1 MKASHAKREEEHLTA
16 LDSFQ
21 GRLQEKRDL
30 LSGYSLE
37 IQRLR
42 REVGEL
48 EAAAVAAA
56 EASAHRE
63 KELQEQARSQ
73 ERELAGQLK
82 AAQDASSS
90 LEGELDAA
98 RQELR
103 LIDDDNTKKA
113 SEIGRLKSE
122 CREHKLQAQ
131 EARGACTELRARRA
145 GEVAKLKNLAD
156 SAVEALRGFYIP
168 LATFGGADLGSYTS
182 FFADFV
188 GRLGGRQVGLAA
200 EQVVG
205 QILSRVYSAH
215 PDFPFDSVFDAWSDE
230 KEAKA
235 HREAVQSVVDEMV
248 ARMQGKVDDDE
259 AAAEEVAGEAPD
271 AKDVPDT
278 DAAVPGAPPA

>member
-1 MKASHAKREEEHLTA
+1 MQGVPEAPVLQQLWDLQQEHQRELEQVKASHAKREEEHQAA

-48 EAAAVAAA
+48 EAAAAASA
-56 EASAHRE
+56 EASARRE

-73 ERELAGQLK
+73 ERELVGQLK
-82 AAQDASSS
+82 AAQDARSS
-90 LEGELDAA
+90 LEGELDVA

-145 GEVAKLKNLAD
+145 GEVAKLKKLAD
-156 SAVEALRGFYIP
+156 SAVEALRGFDIP
-168 LATFGGADLGSYTS
+168 VATFGGADLGSYTS

-205 QILSRVYSAH
+205 QILSRVYSA
-215 PDFPFDSVFDAWSDE
+215 PTSRSSRSSMPGRT
-230 KEAKA
+230 KK
-235 HREAVQSVVDEMV
+235 RP
-248 ARMQGKVDDDE
+248 RL
-259 AAAEEVAGEAPD
+259 AGRRCRA
-271 AKDVPDT
+271 
-278 DAAVPGAPPA
+278 